1 MTLPSDSLTC
11 ANHPNVE
18 TTLRCNRCEK
28 PICPKCAVLTPTGY
42 RCKECVHGQK
52 KKFDTAE
59 WNDYVFGFIVAGLLS
74 LIGSLLISLVG
85 GIGFIGWFLVV
96 ISAPTAG
103 AIIAEAV
110 RRVIR
115 RHRARSLF
123 ITIIIAVV
131 LGALPMVLIHVLSL
145 NLFGILFQGIYLV
158 LVAPAVY
165 YRLSGIQLFK

>member
-1 MTLPSDSLTC
+1 MTNPPAPLTC
-11 ANHPNVE
+11 ANHPGVE
-18 TTLRCNRCEK
+18 TSLRCNRCEK
-28 PICPKCAVLTPTGY
+28 PICPKCAMLTPTGY
-42 RCKECVHGQK
+42 RCRECVRGQM

-59 WNDYVFGFIVAGLLS
+59 WADYLFGFLVAGLLS
-74 LIGSLLISLVG
+74 LLGSWLISLVG
-85 GIGFIGWFLVV
+85 GIGFIGWILVV

-115 RHRARSLF
+115 RHRSRSLF
-123 ITIIIAVV
+123 LTIIIAVV
-131 LGALPMVLIHVLSL
+131 LGALPMVFLHVLTL
-145 NLFGILFQGIYLV
+145 NLFGILFQGIYLF

>member
-1 MTLPSDSLTC
+1 MTQTIAPLIC
-11 ANHPNVE
+11 ANHPGVE

-28 PICPKCAVLTPTGY
+28 PICPKCAISTPTGY
-42 RCKECVHGQK
+42 RCKECVRNQQ

-59 WNDYVFGFIVAGLLS
+59 WNDYVFGFLVAGVLS
-74 LIGSLLISLVG
+74 LVGSLLISLVG

-103 AIIAEAV
+103 AIIAETV

-115 RHRARSLF
+115 GHRAKSLF
-123 ITIIIAVV
+123 FTILIAVI
-131 LGALPMVLIHVLSL
+131 LGALPMVLIQLL
-145 NLFGILFQGIYLV
+145 RMNLFGILFQGIYLV